1 MAKVSITVNGRK
13 YALGCDDGEQD
24 HLLMLGDKLDKRV
37 QMLANQFG
45 QIGDLRL
52 MLMAGITL
60 MDELEDVGT
69 DVENHAEELAA
80 DIRRAGEEAIN
91 MARRKEVSAADSL
104 IEAAQ
109 SIERL
114 AAKLGNETTPNN

>member
-13 YALGCDDGEQD
+13 FALGCDEGEQD
-24 HLLMLGDKLDKRV
+24 HLHMLGEKLDKRV

-52 MLMAGITL
+52 LLMAGITL
-60 MDELEDVGT
+60 MDELEDAGSAVDT
-69 DVENHAEELAA
+69 QAEALAS
-80 DIRRAGEEAIN
+80 DIRRASEEALST
-91 MARRKEVSAADSL
+91 ARQKELTAADSL

-109 SIERL
+109 RIEKLANRL
-114 AAKLGNETTPNN
+114 GGAET

>member
-60 MDELEDVGT
+60 LDELEDTGSE
-69 DVENHAEELAA
+69 VESQAEELAA
-80 DIRRAGEEAIN
+80 DIRRAGEEALN
-91 MARRKEVSAADSL
+91 MARKREVSAADSL
-104 IEAAQ
+104 LEAAQ
-109 SIERL
+109 RIERL
-114 AAKLGNETTPNN
+114 ATRLDTGDAAQ

>member
-1 MAKVSITVNGRK
+1 MAKVSISVNGRK
-13 YALGCDDGEQD
+13 YALGCDEGEQD
-24 HLLMLGDKLDKRV
+24 HLLMLGDKLDKRI

-60 MDELEDVGT
+60 MDELQDAGSAVETQAED
-69 DVENHAEELAA
+69 LAA
-80 DIRRAGEEAIN
+80 DIRRAGEEALN
-91 MARRKEVSAADSL
+91 MARQKEVSAADSL

-109 SIERL
+109 RIEKLASRL
-114 AAKLGNETTPNN
+114 GGEGA

>member
-1 MAKVSITVNGRK
+1 MAKVSIVVNSRK
-13 YALGCDDGEQD
+13 YALGCDEGEQD
-24 HLLMLGDKLDKRV
+24 HLLMLGEKLDKRV

-60 MDELEDVGT
+60 LDELDDAGT
-69 DVENHAEELAA
+69 AVDSQAEELAA
-80 DIRRAGEEAIN
+80 DIRRAGEEALS

-104 IEAAQ
+104 LDAAKR
-109 SIERL
+109 IERL
-114 AAKLGNETTPNN
+114 ASRLGTE